1 MNRQGHRQDPCDILI
16 IGAGATGSLAATVLA
31 EAGLD
36 VLCLEQGSW
45 VEPGDHPH
53 YSSDWTWQRRTNWN
67 SDVNKRHHPDDYPV
81 ESNSSQVLMWNGVGG
96 STNVYGAI
104 WPRYRPSDFRKGD
117 EHGLQPNWPIA
128 YEDLAPF
135 YEAADRM
142 IGTSGLAGD
151 PAMPPREPC
160 PTGPLPFTRAAGR
173 LGEAFDRLG
182 WHWWPAEAG
191 VISENYDGR
200 PGCNGCGICNGCP
213 RGSMS
218 KFSLSIWP
226 KALRAGARLR
236 THARVLR
243 IEKGR
248 DGRATG
254 ALFVD
259 RNTGRREFQPA
270 RVVIVAAN
278 GVGTPRLLLASDD
291 LANGADQVGRNLLHH
306 TLVSAELWVD
316 EPLQSHMGYVASL
329 IGREFAE
336 TDVGRGFVNG
346 FQFNCLTSTS
356 SAGEAAAGWVSD
368 TKAPWGRD
376 HHRWFERHFGHGI
389 GLHAIGDDLPNPD
402 NRVTL
407 DPSIRDRDGVPAAR
421 LFYEPGENDRRMM
434 NFMLDRLED
443 IAKAA
448 GAFEF
453 KATDYRDA
461 DGVYRTP
468 AWHMIGTCRMGD
480 DPATSVVN
488 RWNQTWEVPNLF
500 IVDGSVL
507 ATGGV
512 VNPTPTIS
520 ALALRAAG
528 YIRDNFRDLGGVAPS
543 VAA

>member
-1 MNRQGHRQDPCDILI
+1 MTRNEACDVLI

-31 EAGLD
+31 GAGLD
-36 VLCLEQGSW
+36 VMCLEQGSW

-81 ESNSSQVLMWNGVGG
+81 ESDSSQVLMWNGVGG

-135 YEAADRM
+135 YEAADRL

-160 PTGPLPFTRAAGR
+160 PTGPLPFTRAAAR
-173 LGEAFDRLG
+173 LGDAFDRLG

-226 KALRAGARLR
+226 KALKAGTRLR

-243 IEKGR
+243 IETGP

-259 RNTGRREFQPA
+259 RNSGRTEFQAA

-278 GVGTPRLLLASDD
+278 GIGTPRLLLASDN
-291 LANGADQVGRNLLHH
+291 LANSSDQVGRNLLHH
-306 TLVSAELWVD
+306 TLVSSEIWVD
-316 EPLQSHMGYVASL
+316 EPIESHMGYVASV

-356 SAGEAAAGWVSD
+356 AAGEVAAGWVTD

-389 GLHAIGDDLPNPD
+389 GIHAIGDDLPSPN

-407 DPSIRDRDGVPAAR
+407 DPLLRDPDGLPAAK
-421 LFYEPGENDRRMM
+421 LSYTPGENDRRMM
-434 NFMLDRLED
+434 NFMLDRMED

-448 GAFEF
+448 GAFEYR
-453 KATDYRDA
+453 ATDYRDA

-468 AWHMIGTCRMGD
+468 AWHMIGTCRMGA
-480 DPATSVVN
+480 DPETSVVN
-488 RWNQTWEVPNLF
+488 KWNQSWDVPNLF

-528 YIRDNFRDLGGVAPS
+528 HIRDNFRDLQGATRS
-543 VAA
+543 LAA

>member
-1 MNRQGHRQDPCDILI
+1 MKPNEDCDVLI

-31 EAGLD
+31 RAGLD

-81 ESNSSQVLMWNGVGG
+81 QSDSSQVLMWNGVGG

-117 EHGLQPNWPIA
+117 EHGLQPNWPIS
-128 YEDLAPF
+128 YEDVAPF
-135 YEAADRM
+135 YEAADRL
-142 IGTSGLAGD
+142 IGVSGLAGD

-160 PTGPLPFTRAAGR
+160 PTGPLPFTKAAER
-173 LGEAFDRLG
+173 LAQSFDKLG

-226 KALRAGARLR
+226 KALTAGAKLR
-236 THARVLR
+236 THARVLK
-243 IEKGR
+243 IEKGL

-259 RNTGRREFQPA
+259 RNTGKTEFQGA
-270 RVVIVAAN
+270 RIVIVAAN
-278 GVGTPRLLLASDD
+278 GVGTPRLLLASGN
-291 LANGADQVGRNLLHH
+291 LANRSDQVGRNLLHH
-306 TLVSAELWVD
+306 TLVGMEMWVN
-316 EPLQSHMGYVASL
+316 EPIESHMGYVASL
-329 IGREFAE
+329 IGRQFAE
-336 TDVGRGFVNG
+336 TDISRGFVNG
-346 FQFNCLTSTS
+346 FQFNCLTGTS
-356 SAGEAAAGWVSD
+356 SAGETAAGWVSE
-368 TKAPWGRD
+368 TKAPWGRG
-376 HHRWFERHFGHGI
+376 HHQWFEKHFGRVI
-389 GLHAIGDDLPNPD
+389 GVYAIGDDLPNPD

-407 DPSIRDRDGVPAAR
+407 DPVACDKDGVPVAKLHYA
-421 LFYEPGENDRRMM
+421 PGENDRRMM
-434 NFMLDRLED
+434 NFALDRLTE

-448 GAFEF
+448 DAFEY
-453 KATDYRDA
+453 KLTDYRDK

-480 DPATSVVN
+480 DPASSVVN
-488 RWNQTWEVPNLF
+488 KWNQSWDVPNLF

-507 ATGGV
+507 TTGGV

-520 ALALRAAG
+520 ALALRAAT
-528 YIRDNFRDLGGVAPS
+528 YIRDNFDKLSATARS

>member
-1 MNRQGHRQDPCDILI
+1 MKQNKDCDVLI

-31 EAGLD
+31 RAGLD
-36 VLCLEQGSW
+36 VVCLEQGAW

-81 ESNSSQVLMWNGVGG
+81 ETDSSQVLMWNGVGG

-128 YEDLAPF
+128 YEDVAPF
-135 YEAADRM
+135 YEAADRL
-142 IGTSGLAGD
+142 IGVSGLAGD
-151 PAMPPREPC
+151 LAMPPREPC
-160 PTGPLPFTRAAGR
+160 PTGPLPFTKAAER
-173 LGEAFDRLG
+173 LAQSFDKLG

-226 KALRAGARLR
+226 KALAAGAKLR

-248 DGRATG
+248 AGRAAG
-254 ALFVD
+254 ALYID
-259 RNTGRREFQPA
+259 RNSGMSAFQGA
-270 RVVIVAAN
+270 KIVIVASN
-278 GVGTPRLLLASDD
+278 GVGTPRLLLASDN
-291 LANGADQVGRNLLHH
+291 LANSSDQVGRNLLHH
-306 TLVSAELWVD
+306 TLVSSEMWVD
-316 EPLQSHMGYVASL
+316 EPIESHMGYVASL

-336 TDVGRGFVNG
+336 TDVSRGFVNG
-346 FQFNCLTSTS
+346 FQFNCLTGTS
-356 SAGEAAAGWVSD
+356 SAGEAAAGWVTD
-368 TKAPWGRD
+368 TKAPWGRE
-376 HHRWFERHFGHGI
+376 HHNWFEKHFGHMI
-389 GLHAIGDDLPNPD
+389 GVHAIGDDLPNPE

-407 DPSIRDRDGVPAAR
+407 DPAASDKDGVPAAR
-421 LFYEPGENDRRMM
+421 LHYAPGENDRRMM
-434 NFMLDRLED
+434 NYMLDRLVD

-448 GAFEF
+448 GAFEY
-453 KATDYRDA
+453 KLTDYRDK

-480 DPATSVVN
+480 SPRSSVVN
-488 RWNQTWEVPNLF
+488 KWNQSWDVPNLF

-512 VNPTPTIS
+512 VNPTATIS
-520 ALALRAAG
+520 ALALRAAT
-528 YIRDNFRDLGGVAPS
+528 YIRDNFDSLGAS
-543 VAA
+543 ALRKAS

>member
-1 MNRQGHRQDPCDILI
+1 MSEPCDVLI
-16 IGAGATGSLAATVLA
+16 IGAGATGALAATVLA
-31 EAGLD
+31 RAGLD
-36 VLCLEQGSW
+36 VLCLEQGGW

-117 EHGLQPNWPIA
+117 EHGLQPNWPIS
-128 YEDLAPF
+128 YEDIAPF
-135 YEAADRM
+135 YEEADRM

-151 PAMPPREPC
+151 PAMPPRERC

-173 LGEAFDRLG
+173 LAEAFDNLG

-218 KFSLSIWP
+218 KFSLSVWP
-226 KALRAGARLR
+226 KALVAGARLR
-236 THARVLR
+236 PYARVLR
-243 IEKGR
+243 IEKGP
-248 DGRATG
+248 DGRARG
-254 ALFVD
+254 AHFTD
-259 RNTGRREFQPA
+259 RITGRTEFQAA

-278 GVGTPRLLLASDD
+278 GVGTPRLLLASDN
-291 LANGADQVGRNLLHH
+291 LANQSDQVGRNLLHH
-306 TLVSAELWVD
+306 TLVSSEIWVD
-316 EPLQSHMGYVASL
+316 EPIGSHMGYVASV

-336 TDVGRGFVNG
+336 TDVSRGFVNG
-346 FQFNCLTSTS
+346 FQFNCLTGTS
-356 SAGEAAAGWVSD
+356 SAGEAAAGWVSN
-368 TKAPWGRD
+368 TKAPWGRG
-376 HHRWFERHFGHGI
+376 HHAWFERHFGHGI
-389 GLHAIGDDLPNPD
+389 GIHAIGDDLPNPN

-407 DPSIRDRDGVPAAR
+407 DPDNRDGDGLPAAK

-434 NFMLDRLED
+434 NYMLDRMAD

-448 GAFEF
+448 GAFEYRP
-453 KATDYRDA
+453 TDYRDEN
-461 DGVYRTP
+461 GVYRTP
-468 AWHMIGTCRMGD
+468 AWHMIGTCRMGGS
-480 DPATSVVN
+480 PESSVVN
-488 RWNQTWEVPNLF
+488 KWNQSWDVPNLF

-528 YIRDNFRDLGGVAPS
+528 FIRDNFAELSGTTRPR
-543 VAA
+543 AAA